1 MSSDFQTP
9 SDSTRPPIDAQPP
22 SSAPVAP
29 SSARKS
35 RAWLLFWGIIGGCL
49 VGLIGL
55 TVLMAVLG
63 AATGSTRGADWTLV
77 GGSRIAIVPI
87 EGEILDARDTIDA
100 IHRYE
105 RNPAVKAI
113 VIRIN
118 SPGGA
123 IAPSQEIYE
132 EIRNVRQRSGKRF
145 VASMDSVAASG
156 GYYIAAACD
165 QIVANPGTITGSIG
179 VIMQWMDI
187 EDLVRWA
194 KLRPETITAGA
205 MKDAGSPYRALS
217 PSERAYFQTIAEQL
231 HGQFIRAVT
240 TGRSG
245 RISEAEVTRI
255 ADGRVFT
262 GEEAK
267 RLKLVD
273 SLGNLEDA
281 IKIASGL
288 AGLHHIPSTIYPR
301 RRGAGLLDLLTHS
314 EDTQSALQRIFDRGA
329 ARFMYRW

>member
-9 SDSTRPPIDAQPP
+9 PDSARPPIDAQSLASP
-22 SSAPVAP
+22 SAATAPV
-29 SSARKS
+29 RKS
-35 RAWLLFWGIIGGCL
+35 RAGMLFWGVIGGCL
-49 VGLIGL
+49 VGLVGL
-55 TVLMAVLG
+55 TVLMAVIG
-63 AATGSTRGADWTLV
+63 AAASGARGSDWSFATGA
-77 GGSRIAIVPI
+77 RIAIVPI
-87 EGEILDARDTIDA
+87 EGEILDARDTIEA

-105 RNPAVKAI
+105 KNPAVKAI

-132 EIRNVRQRSGKRF
+132 EIRNVRQRSGKHF

-156 GYYIAAACD
+156 GYYIASACD

-179 VIMQWMDI
+179 VILQWMNV
-187 EDLVRWA
+187 EDLLRWA
-194 KLRPETITAGA
+194 KLRPETITAGT
-205 MKDAGSPYRALS
+205 MKDAGSPYRTLT
-217 PSERAYFQTIAEQL
+217 PEERAYFQTIVAQL
-231 HGQFIRAVT
+231 HGQFIHAVFE
-240 TGRSG
+240 GRSG

-262 GEEAK
+262 GQEA
-267 RLKLVD
+267 RTLKLVD

-281 IKIASGL
+281 VKVAAGL
-288 AGLHHIPSTIYPR
+288 AGLKHVPSTIYPR
-301 RRGAGLLDLLTHS
+301 RRAAGFLDLLTHS
-314 EDTQSALQRIFDRGA
+314 DDGESPLQRIFDRGA

>member
-9 SDSTRPPIDAQPP
+9 PDSARPPGEAQPP
-22 SSAPVAP
+22 SSAHVAP
-29 SSARKS
+29 TVRRS
-35 RAWLLFWGIIGGCL
+35 RAGLLFWGILSGCL
-49 VGLIGL
+49 VGLVGL
-55 TVLMAVLG
+55 TFLMAVIGAVAGSSRSSGWNLG
-63 AATGSTRGADWTLV
+63 A
-77 GGSRIAIVPI
+77 RIAVVPI
-87 EGEILDARDTIDA
+87 EGEILDARDTIEA

-113 VIRIN
+113 IIRIN

-132 EIRNVRQRSGKRF
+132 EIRKVRLRSGKHF

-179 VIMQWMDI
+179 VILQWMNV
-187 EDLVRWA
+187 EDLLRWA
-194 KLRPETITAGA
+194 KLRPETITAGT
-205 MKDAGSPYRALS
+205 MKDAGSPYRSLS
-217 PSERAYFQTIAEQL
+217 PQERAYFQTIAAQL
-231 HGQFIRAVT
+231 HGQFIHAVAE
-240 TGRSG
+240 GRSG
-245 RISEAEVTRI
+245 RISEAEVVRI

-267 RLKLVD
+267 TLRLVD

-281 IKIASGL
+281 VKLASTL
-288 AGLHHIPSTIYPR
+288 AGLKNVPSTIYPR
-301 RRGAGLLDLLTHS
+301 RRAAGLLNLLTHS
-314 EDTQSALQRIFDRGA
+314 EDSESALQRIFDRGA

>member
-9 SDSTRPPIDAQPP
+9 PDSARPLIDARPTASAAAAQPGP
-22 SSAPVAP
+22 
-29 SSARKS
+29 KS
-35 RAWLLFWGIIGGCL
+35 GFRTLFWGVIGGCL
-49 VGLIGL
+49 TGLVAL
-55 TVLMAVLG
+55 TVLVAFTGAV
-63 AATGSTRGADWTLV
+63 TGNRRSDWGFTV
-77 GGSRIAIVPI
+77 GSRIAIVPI
-87 EGEILDARDTIDA
+87 EGEILEARETIEA

-105 RNPAVKAI
+105 KNPAVKAI

-132 EIRNVRQRSGKRF
+132 EIRKVRQRSGKRF

-179 VIMQWMDI
+179 VILQWMNV
-187 EDLVRWA
+187 EDLLRWA
-194 KLRPETITAGA
+194 RLRPETITAGT

-217 PSERAYFQTIAEQL
+217 AAERAYFQKIVAQL
-231 HGQFIRAVT
+231 HGQFIHAVAE
-240 TGRSG
+240 GRSG
-245 RISEAEVTRI
+245 KISEAEVARI

-262 GEEAK
+262 GQEA
-267 RLKLVD
+267 RTLKLVD

-281 IKIASGL
+281 VTLASGL
-288 AGLHHIPSTIYPR
+288 AGLKRVPSTIYPR
-301 RRGAGLLDLLTHS
+301 RRAGGLLDLLTHS
-314 EDTQSALQRIFDRGA
+314 DESESALQRIFDKGA

>member
-9 SDSTRPPIDAQPP
+9 PDSARPPIDAQPP
-22 SSAPVAP
+22 SGAHLAPAA
-29 SSARKS
+29 ARKS
-35 RAWLLFWGIIGGCL
+35 RAGLLFWGIISGCL
-49 VGLIGL
+49 IGLVGL
-55 TVLMAVLG
+55 TVLMALLG
-63 AATGSTRGADWTLV
+63 AAAGSTRGADWSFV

-87 EGEILDARDTIDA
+87 EGAILDSRDTIEA

-132 EIRNVRQRSGKRF
+132 EIRKVRQRSGKQF

-179 VIMQWMDI
+179 VILQWMNV
-187 EDLVRWA
+187 EDLLRWA
-194 KLRPETITAGA
+194 KLRPETITAGT
-205 MKDAGSPYRALS
+205 MKDAGSPYRSLS
-217 PSERAYFQTIAEQL
+217 PAERAYFQTIVAQL
-231 HGQFIRAVT
+231 HGQFIHAVAE
-240 TGRSG
+240 GRSG

-262 GEEAK
+262 GQEAK
-267 RLKLVD
+267 ALKLVD

-281 IKIASGL
+281 VKLASGL
-288 AGLHHIPSTIYPR
+288 AGLKHVPSTIYPR
-301 RRGAGLLDLLTHS
+301 RRAGGLLGLLTHS
-314 EDTQSALQRIFDRGA
+314 EDSQSALQRIFDRGA